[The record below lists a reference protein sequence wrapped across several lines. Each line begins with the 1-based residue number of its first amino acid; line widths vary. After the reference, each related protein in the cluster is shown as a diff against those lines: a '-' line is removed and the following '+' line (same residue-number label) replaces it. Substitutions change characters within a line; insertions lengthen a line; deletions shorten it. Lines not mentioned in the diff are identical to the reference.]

1 MKRSTL
7 IVICIIAAL
16 FLLSITS
23 YFLAEMS

>member
-1 MKRSTL
+1 MKKLTM

-16 FLLSITS
+16 FLLSVIS